1 MYLQCKSFVEM
12 LEEDFEVVAK
22 QRELI
27 MLSY

>member
-1 MYLQCKSFVEM
+1 MYPQCKSSVEM

-27 MLSY
+27 MLS